1 MDFDR
6 YAPRFLLWVAD
17 RSEGALA
24 PPVDCAEFRAWQQMD
39 PTALRALVDHL
50 SELGFLSTYEGLG
63 GVDGGTG
70 GTGGTGGPGDPHV
83 RLEPA
88 GAEQA
93 RRLRRRREDETERAR
108 YAQDA
113 VLEWL
118 RVHRGRPPYP
128 LSGFYDSPQ
137 VFFLGTALTLDE
149 VEEAAGYLAGV
160 GLVERS
166 GEGAGI
172 SLTDDGRDFVWSGA
186 RLDEYVREWRAREH
200 APSQTVVQVTYS
212 VQMGPAELGLLVQ
225 RLAPD
230 LELDGD
236 SLAELMRLSG
246 ELAHQG
252 PDGPDVIRT
261 GGDGNGTP
269 LPVRTRGGVLGRVR
283 ELVSSASGG
292 AVKTLL
298 EDVVAQAVARGLGL

>member
-17 RSEGALA
+17 RSEGVPAS
-24 PPVDCAEFRAWQQMD
+24 PVDCAEFRAWQQMD
-39 PTALRALVDHL
+39 PATLRSLVDHL

-63 GVDGGTG
+63 AGEGGLRGPG
-70 GTGGTGGPGDPHV
+70 GPGGPGDPLV
-83 RLEPA
+83 RLQPP
-88 GAEQA
+88 GIEQA

-118 RVHRGRPPYP
+118 RVHRGQPPYP
-128 LSGFYDSPQ
+128 LNGFYDSPQ

-149 VEEAAGYLAGV
+149 VEEAVGYLAGV

-172 SLTDDGRDFVWSGA
+172 TLTDDGRDFVWSGS
-186 RLDEYVREWRAREH
+186 RLDEYVREWREREH
-200 APSQTVVQVTYS
+200 APAQTVVQVTYS

-236 SLAELMRLSG
+236 SLAELLRLSG
-246 ELAHQG
+246 ELSHQG
-252 PDGPDVIRT
+252 GP
-261 GGDGNGTP
+261 GPGDPNGTP
-269 LPVRTRGGVLGRVR
+269 LPVRQPGVLGRVR

-298 EDVVAQAVARGLGL
+298 EDVVAQAVARGMGL

>member
-17 RSEGALA
+17 RSEGVPAS
-24 PPVDCAEFRAWQQMD
+24 PVDCAEFRTWQQMD
-39 PTALRALVDHL
+39 PAALRALVDHL

-63 GVDGGTG
+63 GGE
-70 GTGGTGGPGDPHV
+70 GGPGDPHV
-83 RLEPA
+83 RLEPP
-88 GAEQA
+88 GVEQA

-118 RVHRGRPPYP
+118 RVHRGQPPYP

-149 VEEAAGYLAGV
+149 VEEAVGYLAGV

-166 GEGAGI
+166 DEGAGI
-172 SLTDDGRDFVWSGA
+172 TLTDDGRDFVWSGS
-186 RLDEYVREWRAREH
+186 RLDEYVREWREREH
-200 APSQTVVQVTYS
+200 APAQTVVQVTYS

-236 SLAELMRLSG
+236 SLAELLRLSG

-252 PDGPDVIRT
+252 DPGVTGP
-261 GGDGNGTP
+261 GGPVPVDPNGTP
-269 LPVRTRGGVLGRVR
+269 LPVRQRGVLGRVR

-298 EDVVAQAVARGLGL
+298 EDVVAQAVTRGLGM